1 MRRGKTRTLAV
12 MNAPRVLGRE
22 SRFLWFLAYLLA
34 FIGATGVLM
43 IANTTVFGLG
53 DSKFGAA
60 GWMIYW
66 PAWGIVFLPP
76 IFVASLLAEVW
87 WRSTLQRLLR
97 FFGVTL
103 GAYLAAMEISFIVDI
118 QWPALVGELVV
129 LCGVTVLF
137 ARKWFAK

>member
-1 MRRGKTRTLAV
+1 

-22 SRFLWFLAYLLA
+22 NRFLWLLAYLLA

-53 DSKFGAA
+53 DPKFGAA
-60 GWMIYW
+60 GWIVYW
-66 PAWGIVFLPP
+66 PAWGIVFFPP
-76 IFVASLLAEVW
+76 IFVAGLLAELS
-87 WRSTLQRLLR
+87 WRSTLQRLLQ

-103 GAYLAAMEISFIVDI
+103 GATLAAMEISFIVDI
-118 QWPALVGELVV
+118 QWPALIVELVV
-129 LCGVTVLF
+129 LCGVTVFF